1 VDLLAELRR
10 VTEFPVLIAVDH
22 INALYETS
30 VFPEEGSGKLLPAER
45 LSVPA
50 AFQCLG
56 PEGFK

>member
-1 VDLLAELRR
+1 MAELRL

-22 INALYETS
+22 INFLYDMS
-30 VFPEEGSGKLLPAER
+30 VYPEEGTGKLLPTDR